1 MMRYSLDNETMEAH
15 YFYNSAISGFVNLT
29 SIKRAPLFL
38 SYIHMFNVDHYWIN
52 KVEGMVPNWET
63 DMILAYVAPVLGRSK
78 LHNRIFYSKLGNLSL
93 VILFVL
99 EMY

>member
-29 SIKRAPLFL
+29 SIKQAPLFL

-78 LHNRIFYSKLGNLSL
+78 LYNQILS
-93 VILFVL
+93 FPN
-99 EMY
+99 